1 MVSSAILKI
10 FKKVRLENYAN
21 LHFGRTGQNPTL
33 RTTVSSDKNRHYQG
47 HPKVAGQIALKK
59 KPSQASRRFH
69 CNGGN
74 QLPAIKGR
82 RLHLQPS

>member
-1 MVSSAILKI
+1 MLTYTLDAQAKIPLYEQLYRAIKTDI
-10 FKKVRLENYAN
+10 TKGV
-21 LHFGRTGQNPTL
+21 L
-33 RTTVSSDKNRHYQG
+33 RSQDKL
-47 HPKVAGQIALKK
+47 PSTGQIALKK

>member
-1 MVSSAILKI
+1 MLTYTLDARAKIPLYEQLYRAIK
-10 FKKVRLENYAN
+10 
-21 LHFGRTGQNPTL
+21 
-33 RTTVSSDKNRHYQG
+33 SRHYQG
-47 HPKVAGQIALKK
+47 RLKVAGQIALKK

-74 QLPAIKGR
+74 QLSAIKGR